1 MILAK
6 WSNIK
11 LNNNKTYKRYSL
23 LKVVN
28 SSKLILVNPFKENE
42 TSQKVHKALKNI
54 DQEKSKIDLYAPRKL
69 RSDTRPK
76 RKRR

>member
-6 WSNIK
+6 GSNIK
-11 LNNNKTYKRYSL
+11 LNNNKMYKMYSL

-28 SSKLILVNPFKENE
+28 SSKPILVNPFKENE
-42 TSQKVHKALKNI
+42 ISQKVHKALKNI

-76 RKRR
+76 RTRR